1 MCSVI
6 WELQVPKGWDKLV
19 VSVVLVETGKTIAKS
34 SKAPVRNGNC
44 RWIETFSESIWIPQD
59 NALKEIEEC
68 LIKLVV
74 TTGSS
79 RSGIVGEALVNLASY
94 MSSKTSVP
102 LTLPLKKCN
111 SGTTLQLKIQC
122 LTPRAKIRDEQ
133 WKGTNSD
140 MEDVNVDY
148 DEVENKSDASDGT
161 FNRSIGSS
169 SSNQLDG
176 TYHAGEPNSRTMSF
190 SPSGSRNSFDS
201 VEGSSGRETHS
212 PLSYLSGLTNNF
224 AGRQDPIGS
233 PSSSPHG
240 SYSFN
245 DASRSNQSSFNA
257 KASNQREDFNRVPRG
272 VSSSPLQNAGSSK
285 DLLEAAEVKIEE
297 LHAEARMWEQN
308 ARKLMT
314 NLEKVQQQSLD
325 QLARQASLEMELSK
339 SHAQCDGLK
348 QEIEWLKKLAKE
360 SEVQST
366 ATENLKFQARDTD
379 KKINELED
387 EIKFQKESNA
397 NLAIQLNKTQ
407 ESNIELISILQEL
420 EETLAK
426 QKMEIEDLSKMKSEF
441 EEVVGD
447 SKQINTAKQILV
459 KKRQDTSCDSDQ
471 EVSIVEH
478 PIRDLNAK
486 IEQQDDRNL
495 ELELQK
501 LQEAKKN
508 LESTVQFLE
517 KSLVEKSHEIEM
529 ERHLKTQTLMHYE
542 AEWRSRIAEKE
553 ENIVNLEAKL
563 SEVLCAQALKEKSF
577 GNEDDHDLVKEV
589 DVLKQK
595 VLELEKDCN
604 ELTEENLALLFKLK
618 ESGKDLLTGGASSHE
633 CPDNKSV
640 FESES
645 EVVQLKSQIC
655 KLEEELQERNAL
667 IERLSTYENSSDDL
681 ENQLQAFKDKVCYL
695 DGELCK
701 SRFRVQEQEV
711 QIAALQQQ
719 LELFQGKEAESKDH
733 PAAVCPLCKIYES
746 DDFLEMSRLLSELY
760 EQIQLS
766 LANLKKQQLLQQPSA
781 FGSDKS
787 IVPTSTDLTTQK
799 ERVEAILN
807 NFMELKRLFEEKINL
822 SEDEIQSK
830 KEITAVEANSDVDQN
845 GLQGPDSNEIVLS
858 THIHGVDSQRMEFK
872 SDVTETA
879 KELLE
884 KIAEIDKLKS
894 DNLRKEEEVEALRH
908 CQNELE
914 NQISDLQKEKSQLEE
929 SIEIMLREGTVASK
943 CLNDLQ
949 SEIMVLHRD
958 MDSQVSVNRNLESK
972 SLELESSKHEMEVHL
987 HELEEE
993 NLQLS
998 ERICGLEAQLRYL
1011 TNERESS
1018 RLELEN
1024 SATHAMSLQD
1034 EIRRLEAEME
1044 AQKVETKQKLQDM
1057 QKRWLGVQEECE
1069 YLKVANPK
1077 LQATA
1082 EGLIEEC
1089 SLLQKSNAELRKQKV
1104 NLHEHCAVLEAQLG
1118 ESEKGFSSL
1127 SMKVEAL
1134 EEKYLSMLEEISSK
1148 EKALNL
1154 ELDALLHENRKHKD
1168 KSVTEE
1174 SLLNQMY
1181 MEKTVEAQNLQREV
1195 AHLTEQISAT
1205 YDEKD
1210 GTHSEAVLE
1219 VSHLRADK
1227 AVLEAALQEV
1237 QGKLKLSESNLGTLR
1252 MESQT
1257 KIQQLKSELA
1267 AARQNQEVL
1276 MADHEKLLNLLE
1288 DVKPNEEKFR
1298 GTIRGLELKLK
1309 ASEYER
1315 LQLTEEISSLKVQLE
1330 RTAQFQ
1336 DEVLSLKKSLNEA
1349 KFENERLE
1357 ASFQILSGDYEELKA
1372 ERISFMQKIST
1383 SQQVVSELDDCKRK
1397 KVSLQ
1402 EKVLRLEGDLAAIEA
1417 LGSQEAALKN
1427 ELAQIRREN
1436 SQFQRRIKCLEKEK
1450 EDCLSRAQAIEEELK
1465 QNKEVKWN
1473 GCESAATLP
1482 HPDSNVTTTSIHD
1495 KSHPPMMEQE
1505 QNNLHLNEKPSMGTS
1520 QETSCTHQNQRQ
1532 VDDEK
1537 HCNLGRSQDVETDL
1551 LSKVQSLENEL
1562 ADALEANDMYKS
1574 QLKSLL
1580 SKELTSPLDTPMEN
1594 DGYDRKVSSL
1604 EAELKDLQEC
1614 YLQMSLKCAEVEA
1627 QREQLVMKLK
1637 SVNSGRKWFS

>member
-1 MCSVI
+1 
-6 WELQVPKGWDKLV
+6 
-19 VSVVLVETGKTIAKS
+19 
-34 SKAPVRNGNC
+34 
-44 RWIETFSESIWIPQD
+44 
-59 NALKEIEEC
+59 
-68 LIKLVV
+68 
-74 TTGSS
+74 
-79 RSGIVGEALVNLASY
+79 
-94 MSSKTSVP
+94 
-102 LTLPLKKCN
+102 
-111 SGTTLQLKIQC
+111 
-122 LTPRAKIRDEQ
+122 
-133 WKGTNSD
+133 
-140 MEDVNVDY
+140 
-148 DEVENKSDASDGT
+148 
-161 FNRSIGSS
+161 
-169 SSNQLDG
+169 
-176 TYHAGEPNSRTMSF
+176 MSF

-212 PLSYLSGLTNNF
+212 PLSYLSGLTNNSV
-224 AGRQDPIGS
+224 GKQDSIGS
-233 PSSSPHG
+233 QSSSSYV

-257 KASNQREDFNRVPRG
+257 KASNQREDFNRVPRA

-297 LHAEARMWEQN
+297 LRAEARMWEQN
-308 ARKLMT
+308 ARKLMAD
-314 NLEKVQQQSLD
+314 LEKVQQQSLD
-325 QLARQASLEMELSK
+325 QSTRQASLEMELSK
-339 SHAQCDGLK
+339 SHGQCDGLK
-348 QEIEWLKKLAKE
+348 QEIERLKKLAKE
-360 SEVQST
+360 SEVQPT
-366 ATENLKFQARDTD
+366 ETENLKFQARDTD

-397 NLAIQLNKTQ
+397 NLAVQLNKTQ
-407 ESNIELISILQEL
+407 ESNFELISILQEL

-426 QKMEIEDLSKMKSEF
+426 QKMEIEDLSNTKSEF
-441 EEVVGD
+441 EEVGGY
-447 SKQINTAKQILV
+447 SKQKNTPEQL
-459 KKRQDTSCDSDQ
+459 KRRDTSCESDQ
-471 EVSIVEH
+471 EGSIVEH
-478 PIRDLNAK
+478 PIRDLNSK
-486 IEQQDDRNL
+486 IEQEDDRNL
-495 ELELQK
+495 KLELQK

-508 LESTVQFLE
+508 LESTVQFLKISLEE
-517 KSLVEKSHEIEM
+517 KCHEIEM
-529 ERHLKTQTLMHYE
+529 ERDLKTQTLMHYE

-563 SEVLCAQALKEKSF
+563 SEVLCVQGLKEKSF
-577 GNEDDHDLVKEV
+577 GNEDDRNLVKEV

-595 VLELEKDCN
+595 VLELERDCN
-604 ELTEENLALLFKLK
+604 ELTDENLELLFKLK
-618 ESGKDLLTGGASSHE
+618 ESGKDLLTGLASSHQ
-633 CPDNKSV
+633 CPDNNSV

-645 EVVQLKSQIC
+645 ESEVGQLKCQIYR
-655 KLEEELQERNAL
+655 LEKELQERNAL
-667 IERLSTYENSSDDL
+667 TERISTYENKSDDL
-681 ENQLQAFKDKVCYL
+681 KNQLQPFKDNACYL
-695 DGELCK
+695 DDELCK
-701 SRFRVQEQEV
+701 SRLRAQEQEV

-719 LELFQGKEAESKDH
+719 LELYQGTEDERKGP
-733 PAAVCPLCKIYES
+733 PAAVSPLCKISES
-746 DDFLEMSRLLSELY
+746 DDFLEMYQLLSELY
-760 EQIQLS
+760 EQIQLC
-766 LANLKKQQLLQQPSA
+766 LANLKKQQLLQQPTT

-787 IVPTSTDLTTQK
+787 IVPTSTDLITQK
-799 ERVEAILN
+799 EQAEGILN
-807 NFMELKRLFEEKINL
+807 NFKKLKKLFEEKINV
-822 SEDEIQSK
+822 SEDEIQAE
-830 KEITAVEANSDVDQN
+830 KEIRAVEANSDVDQN
-845 GLQGPDSNEIVLS
+845 RLQGPDSNENVLS
-858 THIHGVDSQRMEFK
+858 TCIQGVESRHMEFK
-872 SDVTETA
+872 FDVTDTA

-884 KIAEIDKLKS
+884 KIAEIDKLQS
-894 DNLRKEEEVEALRH
+894 DNLRKEEEVKALRH

-929 SIEIMLREGTVASK
+929 SIEMMLREGTIASK
-943 CLNDLQ
+943 CLDDLQ

-972 SLELESSKHEMEVHL
+972 SSELESSKHEMEVHL

-993 NLQLS
+993 NVQLS

-1024 SATHAMSLQD
+1024 SASHAMSLQD
-1034 EIRRLEAEME
+1034 EIRKLDAEME

-1069 YLKVANPK
+1069 YLKIANSK

-1089 SLLQKSNAELRKQKV
+1089 SLLQKSNAELRNQKM

-1154 ELDALLHENRKHKD
+1154 ELDALLHENRQHKD
-1168 KSVTEE
+1168 KIVTEE

-1181 MEKTVEAQNLQREV
+1181 MEKTVEVQNLQREV

-1205 YDEKD
+1205 HDEKD
-1210 GTHSEAVLE
+1210 ATDSEAVFE

-1237 QGKLKLSESNLGTLR
+1237 QGKLKLSESNLGTLQ

-1276 MADHEKLLNLLE
+1276 MADHEKLLNLLG
-1288 DVKPNEEKFR
+1288 DVKPNEEKLR
-1298 GTIRGLELKLK
+1298 GTIRGLELKSK

-1330 RTAQFQ
+1330 RTAQLQ

-1383 SQQVVSELDDCKRK
+1383 SQQIVSELEDCKRK
-1397 KVSLQ
+1397 KVALE
-1402 EKVLRLEGDLAAIEA
+1402 EKVLRLEGDLTAIEA

-1436 SQFQRRIKCLEKEK
+1436 SQFQRRIKYLEKEK
-1450 EDCLSRAQAIEEELK
+1450 EECLSRAQAIEEELK
-1465 QNKEVKWN
+1465 QNKEVKQD
-1473 GCESAATLP
+1473 GRESVATLP

-1495 KSHPPMMEQE
+1495 KSHPPMRVSISSFAR
-1505 QNNLHLNEKPSMGTS
+1505 L
-1520 QETSCTHQNQRQ
+1520 
-1532 VDDEK
+1532 
-1537 HCNLGRSQDVETDL
+1537 
-1551 LSKVQSLENEL
+1551 
-1562 ADALEANDMYKS
+1562 Y
-1574 QLKSLL
+1574 QL
-1580 SKELTSPLDTPMEN
+1580 M
-1594 DGYDRKVSSL
+1594 
-1604 EAELKDLQEC
+1604 
-1614 YLQMSLKCAEVEA
+1614 
-1627 QREQLVMKLK
+1627 
-1637 SVNSGRKWFS
+1637 